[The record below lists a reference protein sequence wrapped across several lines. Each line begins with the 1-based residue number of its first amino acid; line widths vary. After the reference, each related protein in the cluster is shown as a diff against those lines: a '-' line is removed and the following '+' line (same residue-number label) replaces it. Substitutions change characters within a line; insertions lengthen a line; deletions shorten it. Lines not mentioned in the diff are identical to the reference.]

1 VVVTERRTPE
11 MLVVLDSDPNSLAPL
26 TIAQRYANG
35 TVLLTSW
42 NADPLEIEAVVQDS
56 ATADPTISEALQ
68 VAAQRGM
75 PWVGI
80 RRNFAAP
87 QQLLT
92 ELMIATARHSH
103 DVVPGFAVFLADGQ
117 PAPFRRILAIVD
129 RSDGPISGLLAYAAV
144 AVADTAG
151 AQLDILIVGDADENP
166 HSEDELEALV
176 ISREQELYDAAV
188 ARARGEGLAVTWI
201 TAASVKDL
209 WRVVADQL
217 SQHDYDLVIDDL
229 GAVSLARIGVRD
241 SASGTLADG
250 AAGEIPL
257 KLLTQT
263 DVPLLLVMD
272 EIRLGLA
279 PPGLLKAGAM
289 VAIALGMVVGAGA
302 AAAAAPASASASTEQ
317 QDPVG
322 TLIADLEAALGT
334 ATEEEAE
341 ARRVQDAATTGRGA
355 SDDGARAQAE
365 QIVTPPTA
373 YAPQAAAVPSG
384 TEQAAIAAQSQAQS
398 EDRATSEPKPP
409 EAPKA
414 PKPPKPPKGGATPSQ
429 VTKAEKQAAKDRAAF
444 EKDKAQRAKTKEA
457 VAEAEA
463 ARAEAQTEAAVALAD
478 LEAATLSH
486 REAADHAAATLAA
499 TTGVAALLPGT
510 PTEEQVV
517 SAQLAEQAAAERLAA
532 AVAIGE
538 EALAALESTEQA
550 LADEQATLEERK
562 AQAKET
568 KAEYAQSKEKAEV
581 YQESLAET
589 RQPPMAKGTYR
600 LTARF
605 GQTGGYWSSG
615 VHTGLDFAGPTGT
628 PILAAASGK
637 VVSTG
642 YEGSYGNQVIIDH
655 GDGYQTTYNH
665 LSGVGVSVGVWV
677 STGDQIGRRGSTGN
691 STGAHLHFEVTKDG
705 KFIDPE
711 GWLGW

>member
-1 VVVTERRTPE
+1 VVVTDRRTPE
-11 MLVVLDSDPNSLAPL
+11 MLVILDSDPNSLAPL
-26 TIAQRYANG
+26 TIAQRYAEG

-42 NADPLEIEAVVQDS
+42 NADPLEVKAVVQS
-56 ATADPTISEALQ
+56 SCTAEPTISEALQ

-75 PWVGI
+75 PWVGV
-80 RRNFAAP
+80 RRDFAAP
-87 QQLLT
+87 EQLLT
-92 ELMIATARHSH
+92 ELLVATARHSR
-103 DVVPGFAVFLADGQ
+103 DIVPGFAVFLADGQ
-117 PAPFRRILAIVD
+117 PAPFRHILAIVD

-151 AQLDILIVGDADENP
+151 AQLDILVVGDAGENP
-166 HSEDELEALV
+166 HTEDELESLV

-188 ARARGEGLAVTWI
+188 ARARSEGLAVTWI

-209 WRVVADQL
+209 WGVVADQL

-229 GAVSLARIGVRD
+229 GDVSLARIGVRD
-241 SASGTLADG
+241 TASGALADG

-263 DVPLLLVMD
+263 DIPLLLVMD

-279 PPGLLKAGAM
+279 SPALLKAGAM
-289 VAIALGMVVGAGA
+289 AAIALGMVAAPIA
-302 AAAAAPASASASTEQ
+302 AAAAAPVQATASRHQ
-317 QDPVG
+317 QDPVD
-322 TLIADLEAALGT
+322 TLIADLETALGT
-334 ATEEEAE
+334 VTEEEAE
-341 ARRVQDAATTGRGA
+341 ARRAAEAATSGRGA

-365 QIVTPPTA
+365 QIVTEPTA

-384 TEQAAIAAQSQAQS
+384 VQEAAVTAEIQAQA
-398 EDRATSEPKPP
+398 EDKATSDPEPPD
-409 EAPKA
+409 APKA
-414 PKPPKPPKGGATPSQ
+414 PTPPKGGATPSQ
-429 VTKAEKQAAKDRAAF
+429 VTKAEKQAAEDKAAF
-444 EKDKAQRAKTKEA
+444 EKDKAQKAKAKEA

-463 ARAEAQTEAAVALAD
+463 ARAEAEAAAAVALAD

-486 REAADHAAATLAA
+486 SEAADHAAATLSS

-517 SAQLAEQAAAERLAA
+517 SSQLAEQAAAERLAA
-532 AVAIGE
+532 AVASGE

-550 LADEQATLEERK
+550 LAEERAALEERT
-562 AQAKET
+562 ADAKET

-581 YQESLAET
+581 YQQSLAET

-628 PILAAASGK
+628 PVMAAASGK

-642 YEGSYGNQVIIDH
+642 YEGAYGNQVIIDH

-665 LSGVGVSVGVWV
+665 LSGIGISVGDRV
-677 STGDQIGRRGSTGN
+677 STGDQIGKRGSTGN

>member
-11 MLVVLDSDPNSLAPL
+11 MLVVLDSDPSSLAPL

-56 ATADPTISEALQ
+56 ASAEPTISEALQ
-68 VAAQRGM
+68 VAAQRGL

-80 RRNFAAP
+80 RRDFAP
-87 QQLLT
+87 PEQLLT

-103 DVVPGFAVFLADGQ
+103 DIVPGFAVFLAGGQ
-117 PAPFRRILAIVD
+117 PAPFRHILAIVD

-151 AQLDILIVGDADENP
+151 AQLDILIVGDAGENP
-166 HSEDELEALV
+166 HSEDELESLV

-201 TAASVKDL
+201 TAASVADL
-209 WRVVADQL
+209 WSVVADQL

-229 GAVSLARIGVRD
+229 GDVSLARIGVRD
-241 SASGTLADG
+241 TASGTLADG

-272 EIRLGLA
+272 EIRLRLA
-279 PPGLLKAGAM
+279 PPALLKAGAM
-289 VAIALGMVVGAGA
+289 AAIALGMVAAPIA
-302 AAAAAPASASASTEQ
+302 AAAAAPAPATTSTEH

-322 TLIADLEAALGT
+322 SLIAELETALGT

-341 ARRVQDAATTGRGA
+341 ARRAQGAARTDRGT
-355 SDDGARAQAE
+355 SDEGARAQAE
-365 QIVTPPTA
+365 QIVTEPTA

-384 TEQAAIAAQSQAQS
+384 SEQADAAAQSQAQS
-398 EDRATSEPKPP
+398 EDKATSDPKPP
-409 EAPKA
+409 EA
-414 PKPPKPPKGGATPSQ
+414 PKPPKGGATPGQ
-429 VTKAEKQAAKDRAAF
+429 VTKAEKQAAKDKAAF
-444 EKDKAQRAKTKEA
+444 EKDKAQKAKSKEA

-463 ARAEAQTEAAVALAD
+463 ARAEVEAEAAAVLAD
-478 LEAATLSH
+478 LEAATRLH
-486 REAADHAAATLAA
+486 AEAADHAAATLAA
-499 TTGVAALLPGT
+499 TTGVAALLPGG

-517 SAQLAEQAAAERLAA
+517 SAQLAEQAAAERLTA
-532 AVAIGE
+532 AVASGE
-538 EALAALESTEQA
+538 EVLAALESTEQA
-550 LADEQATLEERK
+550 LAEEQATLEERRE
-562 AQAKET
+562 QARET
-568 KAEYAQSKEKAEV
+568 KAEYAQSKAKAEV

-642 YEGSYGNQVIIDH
+642 YEGSYGNQVVIEHD
-655 GDGYQTTYNH
+655 DGYQTTYNH
-665 LSGVGVSVGVWV
+665 LSGIGVSVGDRV
-677 STGDQIGRRGSTGN
+677 STGDQIGKRGSTGN

>member
-1 VVVTERRTPE
+1 MVSERRTPE

-26 TIAQRYANG
+26 TIAQRYADG
-35 TVLLTSW
+35 TVLLTAW

-56 ATADPTISEALQ
+56 STAEPTISEALQ
-68 VAAQRGM
+68 VAAQRGL

-80 RRNFAAP
+80 RRDFAAP
-87 QQLLT
+87 EQLLT

-103 DVVPGFAVFLADGQ
+103 DIVPGFAVFLADGQ

-166 HSEDELEALV
+166 HSEDELESLV

-188 ARARGEGLAVTWI
+188 ARARGEGLPVTWI
-201 TAASVKDL
+201 TAASVADL
-209 WRVVADQL
+209 WSVVADQL

-229 GAVSLARIGVRD
+229 GDVSLARIGVKD
-241 SASGTLADG
+241 TASGTLADG

-279 PPGLLKAGAM
+279 PPALLRAGAM
-289 VAIALGMVVGAGA
+289 AAIALGMVAAPIA
-302 AAAAAPASASASTEQ
+302 AAAAAPAPATASREH

-322 TLIADLEAALGT
+322 TLIADLESALGT

-341 ARRVQDAATTGRGA
+341 ARRAQDADRTGRGT

-365 QIVTPPTA
+365 QIVTQPTA

-384 TEQAAIAAQSQAQS
+384 SEQAAVAAQSQAQS
-398 EDRATSEPKPP
+398 EDKATSDPKPP
-409 EAPKA
+409 EA

-429 VTKAEKQAAKDRAAF
+429 VTKAEKQAAKDKAAF
-444 EKDKAQRAKTKEA
+444 EKDKAQKAKTKEA

-463 ARAEAQTEAAVALAD
+463 ARAEAEAEAAVALAD

-486 REAADHAAATLAA
+486 TEAADHAAATLAA
-499 TTGVAALLPGT
+499 TTGVAALLPGG

-532 AVAIGE
+532 AVASGE
-538 EALAALESTEQA
+538 EVLAALESTEQA
-550 LADEQATLEERK
+550 LAEEQATLEERRE
-562 AQAKET
+562 QARET
-568 KAEYAQSKEKAEV
+568 KAEYAQSKAKAEV

-665 LSGVGVSVGVWV
+665 LSGIGVSVGDKV
-677 STGDQIGRRGSTGN
+677 STGDQIGKRGSTGN